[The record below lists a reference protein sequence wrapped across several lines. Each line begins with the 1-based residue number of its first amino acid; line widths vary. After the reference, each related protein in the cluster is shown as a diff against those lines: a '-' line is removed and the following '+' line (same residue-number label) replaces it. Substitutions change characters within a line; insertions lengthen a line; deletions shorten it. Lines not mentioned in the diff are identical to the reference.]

1 MAGSSK
7 EYKLAIRI
15 MGEIDKSLPNSLRLT
30 KSELRAIAKETA
42 RASNSGNITRKL
54 QNVSSG
60 LEDINRVG
68 TKVFGAVK
76 TGAKAAAVAVGT
88 IATASATVG
97 SSFEEQMSKVEA
109 ISGSSEEQ
117 MTALTAYARELG
129 RDTAFSAK
137 EVGEG
142 MEYMAMAGWKTQ
154 DMLDGMKSVLNLAS
168 ASGEDLGTTSDIVT
182 DALTAFGYT
191 AKDTEKFADILA
203 QASSNANTNVS
214 LMGETFKYVGATAG
228 AFGYSAEDVAQSIG
242 LMANAGIKSSMAGSS
257 LRKIMT
263 NTNGQVVL
271 TGKAFAKAGE
281 DVGKYVI
288 KTTNADGSMKSWA
301 ETTEKLRKAF
311 SKMTDTEKTQ
321 NAEAIAGKTA
331 MSGLLAIVNASEKD
345 YRKLKSSIRNASGAA
360 KEMSEIRLDN
370 LQGDVKLFKSALDDA
385 GIEIYDQLKEPLR
398 DVVQE
403 GTEWVKEFTESFSY
417 NFPTIIR
424 KLEDAG
430 DAIADFAEPLLDI
443 GGWLVDNPEVLA
455 GAIAGI
461 GTALATYKVVSGIS
475 SLASSLSSLAGP
487 AKGLAGAG
495 AAIGVIVAIGTA
507 IETANRKAKEA
518 SLEKHFGEISLSME
532 DLQDAADEIV
542 GKRKLQEVSDL
553 LAQMKVSDGLYED
566 MEQLRKSLKRM
577 DWKTSVGIELREE
590 EKEEYLEKAKKFVK
604 DAKRAIDEKGYEVEL
619 AINVLFGDS
628 ELGDKMNL
636 DNSMFYKKLDKQTK
650 KLSKKINE
658 KMEKAMKDG
667 LTVDLQKEI
676 NGLLDQLSEITNA
689 INEAEVDAKW
699 EITQDKWSGQDLTPD
714 SFRNMQKEID
724 ENIKE
729 VTDGAEK
736 SYQELVTN
744 LMARKKLGYLS
755 EDEFQKEK
763 EKVKTAKD
771 EQINKAYERGL
782 QFEWNTLMDT
792 YGKQIQTGD
801 YEKGDKDAIREIV
814 DEMRQQVGN
823 RDVMLEQG
831 GDYLSNILTDIS
843 VALNGGS
850 ATNFIDNL
858 YAKQKGKES
867 IYISAQ
873 KDASKAA
880 NDYFSNKKGSK
891 SVTKKG
897 QIGATG
903 KEDYIEKRSLSDKQ
917 IADIQEQI
925 KYIRSHNDRFT
936 RKELS
941 VSNNE
946 LIDLLEQIPEGAEKD
961 LNKTKK
967 AIASVPKEAQKDL
980 QETGKYFPSLLTVP
994 MLKAT
999 TDASKSAKQSLQEQ
1013 WKTVDLTSRINIQG
1027 TYGFSAGTLPSYMT
1041 ELQTKG
1047 GTKKV
1052 KKHARGGIFRTPH
1065 IGMVAEG
1072 KDAEAIIPLNDS
1084 EHARGLLEQTKRLMG
1099 IKDEPDSLYS
1109 LTQRVYALESPNVSK
1124 KSFNNSD
1131 ARVIHF
1137 SPQITI
1143 KGNANKDEI
1152 GKAMEL
1158 SFEKFEQMMK
1168 KYEKRKGRVSFSG

>member
-15 MGEIDKSLPNSLRLT
+15 AGEIDKSLPNSLRLT

-42 RASNSGNITRKL
+42 MASKSGNITRKL

-60 LEDINRVG
+60 LEDINQVG
-68 TKVFGAVK
+68 TKVFGAIK
-76 TGAKAAAVAVGT
+76 TGAKTAAVAVGT
-88 IATASATVG
+88 IAAAATTVG

-117 MTALTAYARELG
+117 ITALTDYARELG
-129 RDTAFSAK
+129 RDTAFSAR

-154 DMLDGMKSVLNLAS
+154 DMLDGMESVLNLAS

-203 QASSNANTNVS
+203 QASSNANTNVA

-228 AFGYSAEDVAQSIG
+228 AFKYSAEDVAQSIG
-242 LMANAGIKSSMAGSS
+242 LMANAGIKSSMAGTS

-301 ETTEKLRKAF
+301 ETTENLRKAF

-370 LQGDVKLFKSALDDA
+370 LQGDVKLFKSAMDDA
-385 GIEIYDQLKEPLR
+385 GIEIYDELKEPLR

-430 DAIADFAEPLLDI
+430 EAIADFAEPLLDI
-443 GGWLVDNPEVLA
+443 GGWLVDNPEVLS

-475 SLASSLSSLAGP
+475 SLASSLSSLVGP

-495 AAIGVIVAIGTA
+495 AAVGVLVAIGTA
-507 IETANRKAKEA
+507 IETANKKAKEA
-518 SLEKHFGEISLSME
+518 SLEKQFGEISLSME
-532 DLQDAADEIV
+532 ELQDAADEIV

-590 EKEEYLEKAKKFVK
+590 EKEEYLEKAKKFVE
-604 DAKRAIDEKGYEVEL
+604 DAQRAIDEKGYEVEL
-619 AINVLFGDS
+619 ATNVLFGDS
-628 ELGDKMNL
+628 NLGSEMNL
-636 DNSMFYKKLDKQTK
+636 ENSEFYTQLDNDAKEISGKIKDK
-650 KLSKKINE
+650 I
-658 KMEKAMKDG
+658 EKAMKG
-667 LTVDLQKEI
+667 GMTVNLQKEI
-676 NGLLDQLSEITNA
+676 KRLLNQLSEITNA
-689 INEAEVDAKW
+689 INEAEVDTKW
-699 EITQDKWSGQDLTPD
+699 EITQDKWSGKDLTPD
-714 SFRNMQKEID
+714 SFRNLQKEIN
-724 ENIKE
+724 ENIKG

-744 LMARKKLGYLS
+744 LFARKKLGYLS

-763 EKVKTAKD
+763 EKLKTAKD
-771 EQINKAYERGL
+771 EQINKAYEKGL

-792 YGKQIQTGD
+792 YGKEIETGE
-801 YEKGDKDAIREIV
+801 YSEGSKYAIREIS
-814 DEMRQQVGN
+814 DAMRKQIGGRN
-823 RDVMLEQG
+823 IKLKQG

-850 ATNFIDNL
+850 ATNFIDDL
-858 YAKQKGKES
+858 FAPKGKES
-867 IYISAQ
+867 IYTTAQ

-880 NDYFSNKKGSK
+880 NDYFSNKEGSK
-891 SVTKKG
+891 SVTNKG
-897 QIGATG
+897 KIGATG

-925 KYIRSHNDRFT
+925 KYIRSNNDRFT

-941 VSNNE
+941 VSSNE

-961 LNKTKK
+961 LKKTKK

-980 QETGKYFPSLLTVP
+980 QEVGKYFPTFLTEP

-999 TDASKSAKQSLQEQ
+999 NDASTSAKKSLQEQ
-1013 WKTVDLTSRINIQG
+1013 WENIDLQSQINISG
-1027 TYGFSAGTLPSYMT
+1027 TFGMTTRALPSFMT
-1041 ELQTKG
+1041 EPQ
-1047 GTKKV
+1047 KV
-1052 KKHARGGIFRTPH
+1052 QKHASGGIFRTPH
-1065 IGMVAEG
+1065 LGMVAEG
-1072 KDAEAIIPLNDS
+1072 KDAEAIIPLNHS
-1084 EHARGLLEQTKRLMG
+1084 RRSIGLFEQTKRLMG

-1109 LTQRVYALESPNVSK
+1109 LSQRVYKMGETSVTKNTS
-1124 KSFNNSD
+1124 NHND
-1131 ARVIHF
+1131 GRVIHF
-1137 SPQITI
+1137 SPNITI
-1143 KGNANKDEI
+1143 KGNVNKEEI
-1152 GKAMEL
+1152 NKAMEM

-1168 KYEKRKGRVSFSG
+1168 RYEKKKKRVSFT